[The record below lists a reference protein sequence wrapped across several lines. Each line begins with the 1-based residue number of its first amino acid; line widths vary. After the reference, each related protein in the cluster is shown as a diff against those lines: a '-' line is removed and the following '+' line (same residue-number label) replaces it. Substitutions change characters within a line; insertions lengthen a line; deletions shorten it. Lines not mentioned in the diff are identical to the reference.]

1 MKIEENDFILE
12 TSNSSGNF
20 WDLSFKKI
28 VNKGKD
34 NEREEW
40 DKPLYGLPLDSALC
54 RIVHYRTVNKLEGN
68 NSTLKKYINTY
79 QETWKDIKDII
90 KNNNL

>member
-12 TSNSSGNF
+12 TSNDTGNF
-20 WDLSFKKI
+20 WDLSLKKI

-40 DKPLYGLPLDSALC
+40 DKPRYGLQLSTALKY
-54 RIVHYRTVNKLEGN
+54 ISHYRTVNKLGD
-68 NSTLKKYINTY
+68 STTLKKYIEYFNKSV
-79 QETWKDIKDII
+79 EELKNLVKD
-90 KNNNL
+90 

>member
-12 TSNSSGNF
+12 TSNDSGNF
-20 WDLSFKKI
+20 WDLSLKKK

-40 DKPLYGLPLDSALC
+40 DKPKYGLLLSTA
-54 RIVHYRTVNKLEGN
+54 IKYISHYRTVNKLGD
-68 NSTLKKYINTY
+68 STTLKNYLKVYLSEIKKL
-79 QETWKDIKDII
+79 EELVKDND
-90 KNNNL
+90 

>member
-12 TSNSSGNF
+12 TSNDSGNF
-20 WDLSFKKI
+20 WDLSLKKI

-40 DKPLYGLPLDSALC
+40 DKPKYGLQLDTAIKYIS
-54 RIVHYRTVNKLEGN
+54 HYRTVNELGD
-68 NSTLKKYINTY
+68 STTLKKYVETY
-79 QETWKDIKDII
+79 NKAVDKIRNII
-90 KNNNL
+90 KG